1 MKSKDRVLDAIIECG
16 IVAVVRGQSSARIHS
31 AINAALEGG
40 INVIEVTFTV
50 PNALEIIRQLASSV
64 GDNVILGA
72 GTVLTAE
79 MAEDAI
85 TAGAQFVVSP
95 NTSIPVIEV
104 AKTHEVPVFPGALT
118 PTEVV
123 VAWQAGADIVKIFPA
138 NVMGPAYL
146 KDLHGPLPQVKFM
159 PTGGVNLDTARAYLE
174 NGAVALGVGGDLINK
189 QLMEEGRFSE
199 ITERARK
206 FKEIISDF
214 RKQA

>member
-31 AINAALEGG
+31 AIDAALEGG